1 MNCLEFRRRNLTDPN
16 DRDEAFVAHRRDC
29 ADCARFA
36 AEVEALDDKL
46 RRALKVPVP
55 EELATRIR
63 LRQVIADEHDRRR
76 LRPWQ
81 YALAASVL
89 VSVALSVFFGWQVYS
104 TDRYVERLRLAM
116 VEHVQHEPQFLVGRA
131 DTAEQDLKRVLAA
144 FGGEVVGDLATVNY
158 AQICIL
164 QNQNVPV
171 AHTVFTGKHGPVTVL
186 YLSGEPV
193 AKVTRF
199 RELAMQGVLVPAG
212 RGNLAII
219 GALSEALDPVVE
231 RLSQGIVWRI

>member
-1 MNCLEFRRRNLTDPN
+1 MNCLEFRRRNLVDPN
-16 DRDEAFVAHRRDC
+16 DRDEAFVAHRRRC

-36 AEVEALDDKL
+36 AEVDTLDDKL
-46 RRALKVPVP
+46 LHALKVPVP

-89 VSVALSVFFGWQVYS
+89 VSVVLSAFFGWQVYS
-104 TDRYVERLRLAM
+104 TDRYVERLRAAM
-116 VEHVQHEPQFLVGRA
+116 VEHIQHEPQFLVGRV
-131 DTAEQDLKRVLAA
+131 DTAADDLKRVLAA
-144 FGGEVVGDLATVNY
+144 FGGEVVGDFATVNH
-158 AQICIL
+158 AQICVL

-171 AHTVFTGKHGPVTVL
+171 AHSVLAGEHGPVTVL
-186 YLSGEPV
+186 YLRGDPL
-193 AKVTRF
+193 AQATRF
-199 RELAMQGVLVPAG
+199 RESGMQGILVPAG

-219 GALSEALDPVVE
+219 GTLSEVLDPVVE
-231 RLSQGIVWRI
+231 RLSQGIVWKI